1 MIKDTFEQNYKNERN
16 GGALKT
22 LRRTELRLYKHC

>member
-1 MIKDTFEQNYKNERN
+1 MIKYTFEQNYKNERN

-22 LRRTELRLYKHC
+22 LRSKKNRAEAV